1 MHQGSFSLT
10 AKKKNSQ
17 ADDSK
22 LGKSLSSQEDVES
35 LRRDLNNM
43 EKWSED
49 WQMKFNTDK
58 CTVMHLGRNNNA
70 SQYVLNDKGLKESES
85 ERDLGV
91 IIDKNLKFSDHCNK
105 VANNANFTLGMIKR
119 TISCKSKSIITR
131 LYKALVRPQLEY
143 CVQAW
148 RPYLKKDIEKIE
160 KVQRRATKLISEC
173 SKLSYEERLKVA
185 GLPSLE
191 ARHNRGDL
199 IEVFKILKGFSK
211 VDYTHFFQL
220 VKNSKTRGNKY
231 KLVKSR
237 SRLDIRKH
245 FFSQRVV
252 NEWNKL
258 PNSVVEAEC
267 VNSFKN
273 KYDSYVRRE
282 KNQQ

>member
-1 MHQGSFSLT
+1 MI
-10 AKKKNSQ
+10 KK
-17 ADDSK
+17 
-22 LGKSLSSQEDVES
+22 
-35 LRRDLNNM
+35 
-43 EKWSED
+43 
-49 WQMKFNTDK
+49 
-58 CTVMHLGRNNNA
+58 
-70 SQYVLNDKGLKESES
+70 LKESES

-105 VANNANFTLGMIKR
+105 VANMANVTLGMIKR

-160 KVQRRATKLISEC
+160 KVQRRATKMISEC
-173 SKLSYEERLKVA
+173 SKLSYEDRLKIT
-185 GLPSLE
+185 GLTTLE
-191 ARHNRGDL
+191 DRRNRGDL
-199 IEVFKILKGFSK
+199 IEVFKILRGFSK
-211 VDYTHFFQL
+211 VDYRHFFQL
-220 VKNSKTRGNKY
+220 VDNSKTRGNKY

-258 PNSVVEAEC
+258 PDSVIEAES

-273 KYDSYVRRE
+273 KYDSYVSLQRNN
-282 KNQQ
+282 KL